1 MIIYLAIFFL
11 LFIVYLNT
19 IQKGGLKV
27 RGLIFIM
34 GLLVLFVGLSDMLGG
49 YDRYI
54 YGELFDDVAETRFYG
69 RNILLTSIFVQ
80 YPKELGYDWF
90 NVLVSFVTANRYIF
104 IFITTL
110 VIYSLFFVSIRRY
123 TENNIFAL
131 LLFMGLIFFFTF
143 TYLRQMIGV
152 GIAWLSIK
160 YVYERKLWKFLCL
173 MLIATLFHNSAIILV
188 PFYFIPVRKFNLNS
202 IVFVMAL
209 CLVVGLTPLPASLF
223 ETYGDV
229 SSMEERAAMLSSDT
243 SGFRIEY
250 LLEALFFLSFILYN
264 YRRIPD
270 KPKNIV
276 ILNMSIF
283 FCGILLFFI
292 KSLNGGRLGWYYV
305 MGVISTMTYIS
316 TYKRKFTQTGLFL
329 IIVSL
334 LLYVR
339 ILSAWGISLYPYK
352 TFFTNGTR
360 SGDYIYDQYEYDTNY
375 ATNKFYK

>member
-1 MIIYLAIFFL
+1 MALLA
-11 LFIVYLNT
+11 
-19 IQKGGLKV
+19 
-27 RGLIFIM
+27 
-34 GLLVLFVGLSDMLGG
+34 LFVGFGDMLGG

-54 YGELFDDVAETRFYG
+54 YGQLFDEVAESRFFSG
-69 RNILLTSIFVQ
+69 KVLTASIFEQ

-104 IFITTL
+104 ILITTL
-110 VIYSLFFVSIRRY
+110 VIYSLLFVSIRKY
-123 TENNIFAL
+123 TENNVFAL
-131 LLFMGLIFFFTF
+131 ILFMGLMFFFTF
-143 TYLRQMIGV
+143 TYLRQIMGV

-160 YVYERKLWKFLCL
+160 YVYERKLWKFLGIMIL
-173 MLIATLFHNSAIILV
+173 ATLFHNSAIILV
-188 PFYFIPVRKFNLNS
+188 PFYFIPVRKFKLNL
-202 IVFVMAL
+202 IVLVMVI

-229 SSMEERAAMLSSDT
+229 LSMEQRAAMLASDT
-243 SGFRIEY
+243 GGFRIEY

-270 KPKNIV
+270 KPINIV
-276 ILNMSIF
+276 LLNMSIF

-305 MGVISTMTYIS
+305 IGVISTLTYIS
-316 TYKRKFTQTGLFL
+316 TYIRKFTQTGLFL

-334 LLYVR
+334 LLYIR
-339 ILSAWGISLYPYK
+339 ILFAWGISLYPYK

-360 SGDYIYDQYEYDTNY
+360 QGDFIYDQYEYDANY